1 MSDYFSPIGTATGGT
16 NFGATWD
23 LLASDVVDALYGA
36 ALQLT
41 LTFSV
46 LKHNGIFRVVHADR
60 DTKQRVK
67 SVFMK
72 AVYFESG
79 ELLLR
84 R

>member
-1 MSDYFSPIGTATGGT
+1 MSGYLSPIGTATGGT
-16 NFGATWD
+16 NFGATWA

-60 DTKQRVK
+60 DTKERVR
-67 SVFMK
+67 SVFIK
-72 AVYFESG
+72 AAYSESR

-84 R
+84 K